1 MASTSTPTNTNTN
14 PKKKNNKNNKKKP
27 EPEPTQNENDI
38 LGMLNQVNE
47 LLRTNP
53 DMVARVS
60 KCVSSIMENKDI
72 MDTLASEIQNTVETE
87 PYDCVANIM
96 KNESILNT
104 ITKELEK
111 S

>member
-1 MASTSTPTNTNTN
+1 MASNSLQTLT
-14 PKKKNNKNNKKKP
+14 PKKKNNKKK
-27 EPEPTQNENDI
+27 PEPTQNENDI

-53 DMVARVS
+53 DMVAKVS

-87 PYDCVANIM
+87 PYECVTNIM
-96 KNESILNT
+96 KNASIVET
-104 ITKELEK
+104 ITKEMEK
-111 S
+111 N